1 MLYQDRLGR
10 LREIPD
16 SQVYGLGYAD
26 YPYGVGESQILYDG
40 LGNPV
45 GAWPFSNIAKSIGG
59 LVSKALPLASS
70 FIPGGSLISK
80 AIPAIAAGMV
90 PGGAAPQPAAPALMN
105 PAVPSPLPGM
115 QMGPGGIPMQMGP
128 GGVPMQMGPG
138 GVPMQIG
145 PGGIPMPMPPA
156 IPTGWIRPPLPYT
169 GLGPRRLY
177 MRCAVW
183 PGPRGLVPAMAA
195 EAPVAPVQAAA
206 AAAAQT
212 AARMVR
218 RPPPRRRRR

>member
-1 MLYQDRLGR
+1 MLYQDRLGI

-16 SQVYGLGYAD
+16 SQVYGLGSAD

-80 AIPAIAAGMV
+80 AIPAIAAGLA
-90 PGGAAPQPAAPALMN
+90 PGAAAPQPAPAPFMN

-115 QMGPGGIPMQMGP
+115 QMGPGG
-128 GGVPMQMGPG
+128 VPMQMGPG
-138 GVPMQIG
+138 GMPIQMG
-145 PGGIPMPMPPA
+145 PGGMPMYRPPA
-156 IPTGWIRPPLPYT
+156 MPTGWIRPPLPYT

-183 PGPRGLVPAMAA
+183 PGPAGLVPAMAA

-212 AARMVR
+212 AARLVR